1 MGWSINEA
9 PTTTT
14 YLGYLSLD
22 LDRAI
27 KHSKELGCSVDFIA
41 TLQNLKQQLPEK
53 SAFPAWKEQ
62 HPTVW
67 RQQLRAAMIQ
77 YRNVVHD
84 WQFDTT
90 QQANLRKYCLANK
103 LLREFLQAEDECYLI
118 SDNRQYIIDTFCRPI
133 HLIPPPQIQTMICQI
148 N

>member
-77 YRNVVHD
+77 YRNVGHD
-84 WQFDTT
+84 WQFDAT

-103 LLREFLQAEDECYLI
+103 LLREFCKPKMSATSSPTIANILLI
-118 SDNRQYIIDTFCRPI
+118 LFVVQFTSHH
-133 HLIPPPQIQTMICQI
+133 HLKSKL
-148 N
+148 